1 MQKRMTTAI
10 PSTET
15 PFLDFARRRQ
25 HCLKLMMAPIS
36 VFPIRH
42 HQPLLLGSVFT
53 LRPCNISGPKQKA
66 QATVC
71 SQKRAVRYMELICP
85 ASHMGS
91 KAKTNPAY
99 SQLRALHFPASH
111 TAHWGCTG
119 IADPDWTLCNPKPLH
134 LQATTARLWQEV
146 SEASPSFP
154 CWLPTPPDCRALH
167 N

>member
-1 MQKRMTTAI
+1 MTTAI

-85 ASHMGS
+85 ASHTGS

-111 TAHWGCTG
+111 TAHWGCTWHCR
-119 IADPDWTLCNPKPLH
+119 PRLNTLQPKATAPAGH
-134 LQATTARLWQEV
+134 HSQALAGGE
-146 SEASPSFP
+146 
-154 CWLPTPPDCRALH
+154 
-167 N
+167 